1 MNIFDNIKNLL
12 GGNITI
18 HQEFINKVIKESVAD
33 NKVIREIVL
42 SVKEGFLNAAVELMA
57 GDSTPVNLKLELS
70 LGKYEF
76 NRTNRVIELVL
87 ISPVSVRVFGVNI
100 KTKLA
105 ADIDRAAAVSSGAP
119 EGLIDMFSYL
129 TINEDRFI
137 LDFNKMPGF
146 NQALQN
152 KLGFL
157 LNNLEIT
164 KLELQNDMIVI
175 QPSIKFF

>member
-1 MNIFDNIKNLL
+1 MNIFENIKSLL
-12 GGNITI
+12 GGNITV
-18 HQEFINKVIKESVAD
+18 HQDFINKVIKESIAD
-33 NKVIREIVL
+33 NKVVREIAL
-42 SVKEGFLNAAVELMA
+42 SVKEGLIDAGVELMA
-57 GDSTPVNLKLELS
+57 GETTVSLKLELS

-76 NRTNRVIELVL
+76 NRTNRIIELILVN
-87 ISPVSVRVFGVNI
+87 PVSIKFYGVNI

-105 ADIDRAAAVSSGAP
+105 AELDRTAAISSGAP
-119 EGLIDMFSYL
+119 EGLIDMFGYL

-157 LNNLEIT
+157 LNNLEII
-164 KLELQNDMIVI
+164 KLDLQNENIVVH
-175 QPSIKFF
+175 PSIKFF

>member
-1 MNIFDNIKNLL
+1 MNIFENIKSLL
-12 GGNITI
+12 GGNITV
-18 HQEFINKVIKESVAD
+18 HQDFINKVIKESIAD
-33 NKVIREIVL
+33 NKVVREIVL
-42 SVKEGFLNAAVELMA
+42 SVKEGLIDAGVELMA
-57 GDSTPVNLKLELS
+57 GETTVSLKLELS

-76 NRTNRVIELVL
+76 NRTNRIIELILVN
-87 ISPVSVRVFGVNI
+87 PVSIKFYGVNI

-105 ADIDRAAAVSSGAP
+105 AELDRTAAISSGAP
-119 EGLIDMFSYL
+119 EGLIDMFGYL

-157 LNNLEIT
+157 LNNLEII
-164 KLELQNDMIVI
+164 KLDLQNENIVVH
-175 QPSIKFF
+175 PSIKFF